1 MNDDDVGVGTVSS
14 QNTEQ
19 DLRGEHRAGHESI
32 ASDYD
37 THVHIIVAMQALDK
51 LRPWPIPRAAI
62 EIIFDQSRRITL
74 DQATCTAVWSPES
87 GLNAISATKLNTTTT
102 MGKA

>member
-1 MNDDDVGVGTVSS
+1 MNDGDVGVGTVSS
-14 QNTEQ
+14 QNKEQ
-19 DLRGEHRAGHESI
+19 DLGGERRAGHESI

-37 THVHIIVAMQALDK
+37 THVYIIAAMQALDK

-74 DQATCTAVWSPES
+74 DQATRKARQSAES
-87 GLNAISATKLNTTTT
+87 GLKSS
-102 MGKA
+102 